1 MTTATLQ
8 GLMGR
13 KLRTALTALAIV
25 LGVAM
30 VSGTFVLTD
39 TMSKAFD
46 DLFAGTYED
55 TGAVISGKEIV
66 TGAASGKSTVPE
78 SLVGEVQDLP
88 GVENASGAI
97 FDISGT
103 TDLVKLIG
111 RDGQQLGTPEQP
123 NFGWGFDPDQER
135 SNPTTLTA
143 GTWAVGPNQVVID
156 AGSADKESYKVGDKI
171 GVSAE
176 GPQRNMTISGIAKFG
191 SVDSI
196 GGSTFAVFDVATA
209 QELLGKQGEFDAI
222 YLTPKEG
229 VSEAVVAE
237 QAQPLLPAS
246 AQVQTGAEA
255 GEAAAEETND
265 GLAFLQY
272 FLLAFAGISLL
283 VGSFVIFNTLSMTVA
298 QRVRELATLRTLG
311 ASRKQVFRS
320 VLLEGFVTGLVAAII
335 GLLAGLLIA
344 KGLNALFKAFGVD
357 LPSTGTVF
365 SIRTIIVSLLL
376 GVGITV
382 LATISPARRATRVP
396 PIAAVREGAT
406 LPSSRLAKSRT
417 AAPVVLGIAAVLL
430 TLGLFA
436 DGLSTAAVLVLDG
449 VGCILLFIGVGMI
462 ASRLV
467 KPLAAAVGAPGERL
481 GGVSG
486 ALAKDNATRNPA
498 RTARTAGALMI
509 GLALVTLV
517 ATLGASLK
525 STDRN
530 ALKDQVRADYVV
542 TSKNGYDPFTSSAGR
557 AIEDAPGVAAASA
570 VRYDLASSFGSDAGV
585 TGVDPSTIG
594 NVYDFRW
601 EKGSDNVLL
610 SMGFDGAIVRHKFA
624 EDHDLKVGSTF
635 GIQTPQGEK
644 ESLVVRGI
652 YKPPAEQLDAILGE
666 VTLATRAFDTHF
678 PRPKDLFVF
687 VDTDEGDTAAATAAL
702 DKTLDPYPDAVLRT
716 NAAWVAERA
725 SSLDQVLNIFY
736 VLLALSVVVS
746 LFGMV
751 NALALSVFE
760 RTRELGMLRAIGLT
774 RRQTR
779 RMIRHESVIVAL
791 IGAALGLPLGVLLAA
806 VITKALDSLDVTFSL
821 PLAMILVFA
830 VVAMLAGVLA
840 AILPAR
846 RASRLNVLRALQ
858 YE

>member
-1 MTTATLQ
+1 MKTATLQ
-8 GLMGR
+8 GLLGR
-13 KLRTALTALAIV
+13 KLRTALTALSIV

-39 TMSKAFD
+39 TMKKAFN
-46 DLFAGTYED
+46 DLFSGTYKD

-66 TGAASGKSTVPE
+66 KGAAKSTVPE
-78 SLVGEVQDLP
+78 SLQTKVAALP
-88 GVENASGAI
+88 DVKSASGAI

-103 TDLVKLIG
+103 SDFVKLIG
-111 RDGQQLGTPEQP
+111 RDGKQLGSTQQP
-123 NFGWGFDPDQER
+123 NFGWGFEPGQR
-135 SNPTTLTA
+135 ANPTKLKS
-143 GTWAVGPNQVVID
+143 GKWAVGPSQVVID
-156 AGSADKESYKVGDKI
+156 AGTATKKNYKVGDKI
-171 GVSAE
+171 GVAGE
-176 GPQRNMTISGIAKFG
+176 GPQRSMTVSGIAKFG

-196 GGSTFAVFDVATA
+196 GGATFAVFDVPTA
-209 QELLGKQGEFDAI
+209 QKLVNKEGEFDVI
-222 YLTPKEG
+222 YVTPKSG
-229 VSEAVVAE
+229 VSEAEVVD
-237 QAQPLLPAS
+237 QAKPLLPAS
-246 AQVQTGAEA
+246 AQIESGDAA
-255 GEAAAEETND
+255 GKAAAKDTND
-265 GLAFLQY
+265 GLAFFQY
-272 FLLAFAGISLL
+272 FLLAFAAIALI

-320 VLLEGFVTGLVAAII
+320 VLLEGFVTGLFAAIV
-335 GLLAGLLIA
+335 GLLCGLLIA
-344 KGLNALFKAFGVD
+344 KGLNALFKALGVD

-365 SIRTIIVSLLL
+365 SLRTVIVSLLL

-406 LPSSRLAKSRT
+406 LPQSRLAKSRT
-417 AAPVVLGIAAVLL
+417 AAPIVLIISAVALAA
-430 TLGLFA
+430 GLFA
-436 DGLSTAAVLVLDG
+436 DLPTVAVVVLDG

-462 ASRLV
+462 SSRLV
-467 KPLAAAVGAPGERL
+467 RPLAAAVGAPGERF
-481 GGVSG
+481 GGVAG

-525 STDRN
+525 GTTKD

-542 TSKNGYDPFTSSAGR
+542 TAKNGYDTFTSSAGS
-557 AIEDAPGVAAASA
+557 ALAGAPGVAAASA
-570 VRYDLASSFGSDAGV
+570 VRDDKASTFGTDVDV

-601 EKGSDNVLL
+601 KKGSDNVLL
-610 SMGFDGAIVRHKFA
+610 SLGFDGAIVRNQFADDNNLDVGDKF
-624 EDHDLKVGSTF
+624 SM
-635 GIQTPQGEK
+635 QTPQGK
-644 ESLVVRGI
+644 KIPLVVRGI
-652 YKPPAEQLDAILGE
+652 YDPPAEQLDALLGS

-687 VDTDEGDTAAATAAL
+687 VDTDAGITSQATAAL
-702 DKTLDPYPDAVLRT
+702 NKTLDPYPDAVVRT
-716 NAAWVAERA
+716 NSAWITKRA
-725 SSLDQVLNIFY
+725 GNIDMILNIFY
-736 VLLALSVVVS
+736 VLLALSIIVS

-779 RMIRHESVIVAL
+779 RMIRYESVIIAL
-791 IGAALGLPLGVLLAA
+791 IGAALGLPLGMLLAA
-806 VITKALDSLDVTFSL
+806 VVTKALDSMDVTFSA
-821 PLAMILVFA
+821 PIVAVVVFA
-830 VVAMLAGVLA
+830 LVATLAGMLA

-846 RASRLNVLRALQ
+846 RASRLNVLNALQ

>member
-1 MTTATLQ
+1 MTSATLQ
-8 GLMGR
+8 GLLGR

-39 TMSKAFD
+39 TMKRAFD
-46 DLFAGTYED
+46 DLFAGTYKD
-55 TGAVISGKEIV
+55 TGVVISGKEIV
-66 TGAASGKSTVPE
+66 KGAASGKSTVPE
-78 SLVGEVQDLP
+78 SLLAKVRGLP
-88 GVENASGAI
+88 GAKSASGAI

-103 TDLVKLIG
+103 TDFAKLIG
-111 RDGQQLGTPEQP
+111 RDGKQLGSTQQP
-123 NFGWGFDPDQER
+123 NFGWGFDGQQP
-135 SNPTTLTA
+135 SNPTTLASGNWAA
-143 GTWAVGPNQVVID
+143 GSDQVVID
-156 AGSADKESYKVGDKI
+156 AATAKKENYKIGDKI

-196 GGSTFAVFDVATA
+196 GGATFAVFDVPTA
-209 QELLGKQGEFDAI
+209 QKLLGKKGVFDIISMA
-222 YLTPKEG
+222 PESG
-229 VSEAVVAE
+229 VSEAELAD
-237 QAQPLLPAS
+237 QAKPLLPRS
-246 AQVQTGAEA
+246 AQVQTSAQA
-255 GEAAAEETND
+255 GDAAAKDTND
-265 GLAFLQY
+265 SLKYFQY
-272 FLLAFAGISLL
+272 FLLAFAAIALI

-320 VLLEGFVTGLVAAII
+320 VLLEGAVTGLFAAIV
-335 GLLAGLLIA
+335 GLLLGLLIA
-344 KGLNALFKAFGVD
+344 KGLNALFKALGVD

-365 SIRTIIVSLLL
+365 SLRTVLVSLLL

-396 PIAAVREGAT
+396 AIAAVREGAT
-406 LPSSRLAKSRT
+406 LPQSRLARSRT
-417 AAPVVLGIAAVLL
+417 AAPVVLGLAAVGLGFGLFASGLPTGAVLL
-430 TLGLFA
+430 
-436 DGLSTAAVLVLDG
+436 LDG
-449 VGCILLFIGVGMI
+449 VGCILLFVGVGMS

-467 KPLAAAVGAPGERL
+467 RPLASVVGSPGERL
-481 GGVSG
+481 GGAPG

-557 AIEDAPGVAAASA
+557 ALANTQDVAAASA
-570 VRYDLASSFGSDAGV
+570 VRSDRASSFGSDVNV
-585 TGVDPSTIG
+585 TGVDDHTIG

-601 EKGSDNVLL
+601 ENGSDDVLPSL
-610 SMGFDGAIVRHKFA
+610 GFDGAIVRHQFA
-624 EDHDLKVGSTF
+624 DEHNLKVGSKF
-635 GIQTPQGEK
+635 AIQTPQGK
-644 ESLVVRGI
+644 KAPLVVRGI
-652 YKPPAEQLDAILGE
+652 YKPPAEQLDALLGE
-666 VTLATRAFDTHF
+666 VTLAQRAFDSHF
-678 PRPKDLFVF
+678 QRPKDLFVF
-687 VDTDEGDTAAATAAL
+687 VDTFDGVTPRASSAL
-702 DKTLDPYPDAVLRT
+702 DKTLGPYPDAVLRS
-716 NAAWVAERA
+716 NAAWVDERA
-725 SSLDQVLNIFY
+725 GGVDQVLNIFY
-736 VLLALSVVVS
+736 VLLALSIIVS

-774 RRQTR
+774 RRQAR
-779 RMIRHESVIVAL
+779 RMIRYESVIIAL
-791 IGAALGLPLGVLLAA
+791 IGAALGLPLGILLGA

-821 PLAMILVFA
+821 PVAPIVVFA
-830 VVAMLAGVLA
+830 LVATLAGVLA

-846 RASRLNVLRALQ
+846 RASRLNVLTALQ

>member
-1 MTTATLQ
+1 MISATLQ

-39 TMSKAFD
+39 TMKRAFD
-46 DLFAGTYED
+46 DLFAGTYQN

-66 TGAASGKSTVPE
+66 KGAAKSTVPE
-78 SLVGEVQDLP
+78 SLQGKVAALP
-88 GVENASGAI
+88 DVKSASGAI

-103 TDLVKLIG
+103 SDFVKLIG
-111 RDGQQLGTPEQP
+111 PNGKQLGSTQQP
-123 NFGWGFDPDQER
+123 NFGWGFEPGQR
-135 SNPTTLTA
+135 ANPTTLTS
-143 GTWAVGPNQVVID
+143 GKWAVGPDQVVID
-156 AGSADKESYKVGDKI
+156 AGTAKQDGYKVGDEI
-171 GVSAE
+171 GVSGE
-176 GPQRNMTISGIAKFG
+176 GPQRNMTVSGIAKFG

-196 GGSTFAVFDVATA
+196 GGATFAVFDVPTA
-209 QELLGKQGEFDAI
+209 QELLNKKGQFDVI
-222 YLTPKEG
+222 YVTPKSG
-229 VSEAVVAE
+229 VSEGEVADQVE
-237 QAQPLLPAS
+237 PLLPSS
-246 AQVQTGAEA
+246 AQIETGDAA
-255 GEAAAEETND
+255 GQAAATEVND
-265 GLAFLQY
+265 GLAFFQY
-272 FLLAFAGISLL
+272 LLLAFAGIALI

-320 VLLEGFVTGLVAAII
+320 VLLEGFVTGLVAAIV
-335 GLLAGLLIA
+335 GLVFGLLIA
-344 KGLNALFKAFGVD
+344 KGLNSLFKAFGVD

-365 SIRTIIVSLLL
+365 SLRTVIVSLLL

-406 LPSSRLAKSRT
+406 LPPSRLARSRT
-417 AAPVVLGIAAVLL
+417 AAPIVLGIAAVLL
-430 TLGLFA
+430 AVGLFA
-436 DGLSTAAVLVLDG
+436 SGLSTGAVLLLDG
-449 VGCILLFIGVGMI
+449 IGCLLLFIGVGMI

-467 KPLAAAVGAPGERL
+467 RPLAAAVGAPGERF
-481 GGVSG
+481 GGAPG

-525 STDRN
+525 GTSRN
-530 ALKDQVRADYVV
+530 ALEDQVRADYVV
-542 TSKNGYDPFTSSAGR
+542 TAENGYDTFPTGAGDALTS
-557 AIEDAPGVAAASA
+557 APGVAAASA
-570 VRYDLASSFGSDAGV
+570 VRDARASSFNSDIDV
-585 TGVDPSTIG
+585 TGVQPSTIG

-601 EKGSDNVLL
+601 KKGSDNVLL
-610 SMGFDGAIVRHKFA
+610 SLGFDGAIVREQFA
-624 EDHDLKVGSTF
+624 DDQGLEVGSKF
-635 GIQTPQGEK
+635 SIQTSQGTK
-644 ESLVVRGI
+644 VPLVVRGI
-652 YKPPAEQLDAILGE
+652 YDPPAEQLDALLGS
-666 VTLATRAFDTHF
+666 VTLAQRAFDTHF
-678 PRPKDLFVF
+678 PQPKDLFVF
-687 VDTDEGDTAAATAAL
+687 VDTDDGVTTQATAAL
-702 DKTLDPYPDAVLRT
+702 DSTLKPYPDAVVRT
-716 NAAWVAERA
+716 NSAWVDERA
-725 SSLDQVLNIFY
+725 GSIDMILNIFY
-736 VLLALSVVVS
+736 VLLALSIIVS

-779 RMIRHESVIVAL
+779 RMIRYESVIIAL
-791 IGAALGLPLGVLLAA
+791 IGAALGLPLGILLAA
-806 VITKALDSLDVTFSL
+806 VVTKAMDSLDVTFSL
-821 PLAMILVFA
+821 PLLTVIVFA
-830 VVAMLAGVLA
+830 LVATLAGMLA

-846 RASRLNVLRALQ
+846 RASRLNVLKALQ

>member
-1 MTTATLQ
+1 MTGATLQ
-8 GLMGR
+8 GLLGR

-39 TMSKAFD
+39 TMKRAFD
-46 DLFAGTYED
+46 DLFAGTYEN

-66 TGAASGKSTVPE
+66 KGAAKSTVPE
-78 SLVGEVQDLP
+78 SLQTKVEALP
-88 GVENASGAI
+88 DVKSASGAI

-103 TDLVKLIG
+103 SDFVKLIG
-111 RDGQQLGTPEQP
+111 RDGKQLGSPQQP
-123 NFGWGFDPDQER
+123 NFGWGFEPGQR
-135 SNPTTLTA
+135 ANPTTLKS
-143 GTWAVGPNQVVID
+143 GKWAVGPDQVVID
-156 AGSADKESYKVGDKI
+156 AGTAKKDNYTLGDEI
-171 GVSAE
+171 GVSGE
-176 GPQRNMTISGIAKFG
+176 GPQRNMTVSGIAKFG

-196 GGSTFAVFDVATA
+196 GGATFAVFDVPTA
-209 QELLGKQGEFDAI
+209 QKLLNKEGQFDAI
-222 YLTPKEG
+222 YLTPNSG
-229 VSEAVVAE
+229 VSESEVADRVK
-237 QAQPLLPAS
+237 PLLPAS
-246 AQVQTGAEA
+246 AQVETGQEA
-255 GEAAAEETND
+255 GEAAAQETND
-265 GLAFLQY
+265 GLAFFQY
-272 FLLAFAGISLL
+272 FLLAFAAIALI

-320 VLLEGFVTGLVAAII
+320 VLLEGFVTGLVAAIV
-335 GLLAGLLIA
+335 GLLLGLLIA
-344 KGLNALFKAFGVD
+344 KGLNALFKALGVD

-365 SIRTIIVSLLL
+365 SLRTVIVSLLL

-406 LPSSRLAKSRT
+406 LPTSRLSRSRT
-417 AAPVVLGIAAVLL
+417 AAPVVLVLAAAALAI
-430 TLGLFA
+430 GLFA
-436 DGLSTAAVLVLDG
+436 DLPTVGVVVLDG
-449 VGCILLFIGVGMI
+449 VGCILLFVGVGMI

-467 KPLAAAVGAPGERL
+467 RPLAAAVGAPGQRL
-481 GGVSG
+481 GGVAG

-525 STDRN
+525 STNRG
-530 ALKDQVRADYVV
+530 ALEDQVRADYVV
-542 TSKNGYDPFTSSAGR
+542 TSKNGYDTFTSGAGD
-557 AIEDAPGVAAASA
+557 ALANAPGVAAASA
-570 VRYDLASSFGSDAGV
+570 VRDDKASSFGSDLAV

-601 EKGSDNVLL
+601 EKGSDDVLL
-610 SMGFDGAIVRHKFA
+610 SLGFDGAIVRHQFA
-624 EDHDLKVGSTF
+624 DDHNLQVGSEF
-635 GIQTPQGEK
+635 AIQTPQGK
-644 ESLVVRGI
+644 KAPLAVRGI
-652 YKPPAEQLDAILGE
+652 YEPPAEQLDALLGE
-666 VTLATRAFDTHF
+666 VTLAQRAFDTHF
-678 PRPKDLFVF
+678 SRPKDLFVF
-687 VDTDEGDTAAATAAL
+687 VDTDDGVTSQATTAL
-702 DKTLDPYPDAVLRT
+702 DKTLGAYPDAVVHT
-716 NAAWVAERA
+716 NAAWVDERA
-725 SSLDQVLNIFY
+725 GGIDQILNVFY
-736 VLLALSVVVS
+736 VLLALSIVVS

-774 RRQTR
+774 RRQAR
-779 RMIRHESVIVAL
+779 RMIRYESVIIAL
-791 IGAALGLPLGVLLAA
+791 IGAALGLPLGILLAA
-806 VITKALDSLDVTFSL
+806 VVTKALDSMDVTFSL
-821 PLAMILVFA
+821 PLAMIVVFA
-830 VVAMLAGVLA
+830 IVATIAGMLA

>member
-1 MTTATLQ
+1 MKTATLQ

-13 KLRTALTALAIV
+13 KLRTALTALSIV

-39 TMSKAFD
+39 TMKKAFD
-46 DLFAGTYED
+46 DLFTGTYKD

-66 TGAASGKSTVPE
+66 KGAAKSTVPE
-78 SLVGEVQDLP
+78 SLQTKVAALSDVKS
-88 GVENASGAI
+88 ASGAI

-103 TDLVKLIG
+103 SDFVKLIG
-111 RDGQQLGTPEQP
+111 RDGKQLGSAQQP
-123 NFGWGFDPDQER
+123 NFGWGFEPGQKA
-135 SNPTTLTA
+135 NPTTLRSGKA
-143 GTWAVGPNQVVID
+143 AVGPDEVVID
-156 AGSADKESYKVGDKI
+156 AGTAKNDNYKVGDKI
-171 GVSAE
+171 GVAGE
-176 GPQRNMTISGIAKFG
+176 GPQRQMTVSGIAKFG

-196 GGSTFAVFDVATA
+196 GGATFAVFDVPTA
-209 QELLGKQGEFDAI
+209 QKLLDKEGQFDVI
-222 YLTPKEG
+222 YVTPKSG
-229 VSEAVVAE
+229 VSEAEVADQVE
-237 QAQPLLPAS
+237 PLLPSS
-246 AQVQTGAEA
+246 AQIETGDAA
-255 GEAAAEETND
+255 GDAAATEVND
-265 GLAFLQY
+265 GLAFFQY
-272 FLLAFAGISLL
+272 LLLAFAGIALI

-320 VLLEGFVTGLVAAII
+320 VLLEGFVTGLFAAIV
-335 GLLAGLLIA
+335 GLLFGLLIA
-344 KGLNALFKAFGVD
+344 KGLNALFKSFGVD

-365 SIRTIIVSLLL
+365 SIRTVIVSLLL

-406 LPSSRLAKSRT
+406 LPTSRLARSRT
-417 AAPVVLGIAAVLL
+417 AAPVVLAIAAALL
-430 TLGLFA
+430 ALGLFA
-436 DGLSTAAVLVLDG
+436 SGLSTGAVLVLDG

-462 ASRLV
+462 SSRLV
-467 KPLAAAVGAPGERL
+467 RPLAAAVGAPGERL
-481 GGVSG
+481 GGAPG

-542 TSKNGYDPFTSSAGR
+542 TAENGYDTFTSSAGN
-557 AIEDAPGVAAASA
+557 ALASAPGVAAASA
-570 VRYDLASSFGSDAGV
+570 VRNDKASSFGSDIDV
-585 TGVDPSTIG
+585 TGIDPSTIG

-601 EKGSDNVLL
+601 TEGSDNVLL
-610 SMGFDGAIVRHKFA
+610 SLGFDGAIVRNQFA
-624 EDHDLKVGSTF
+624 DEQNLEVGSQF
-635 GIQTPQGEK
+635 SMQTPQGK
-644 ESLVVRGI
+644 KIPLVVRGI
-652 YKPPAEQLDAILGE
+652 YDPPAEQLDALLGS
-666 VTLATRAFDTHF
+666 VTLAQRAFDTHF
-678 PRPKDLFVF
+678 PQPKDLFVF
-687 VDTDEGDTAAATAAL
+687 VDTDDGVTSQATASL
-702 DKTLDPYPDAVLRT
+702 DKTLNAYPDAVVHT
-716 NAAWVAERA
+716 NSAWVKERA
-725 SSLDQVLNIFY
+725 AGIDMILNIFY
-736 VLLALSVVVS
+736 VLLALSVIVS

-779 RMIRHESVIVAL
+779 RMIRYESVIIAL
-791 IGAALGLPLGVLLAA
+791 IGAALGLPLGILLAA
-806 VITKALDSLDVTFSL
+806 VITKAMDSMDVTFSL
-821 PLAMILVFA
+821 PVVAVVVFA
-830 VVAMLAGVLA
+830 IVAMLAGMLA